1 METTENARK
10 VLRSLGYYVE
20 NLWHIG
26 DVQSRYK
33 CGKDKAQYILEKAL
47 TNEATLE
54 QIFIAI
60 DIIAEIENLKPI
72 NKQN

>member
-1 METTENARK
+1 METTESARK
-10 VLRSLGYYVE
+10 VLRSHGYFVD
-20 NLWHIG
+20 NLWNIE
-26 DVQSRYK
+26 DVQSRYE
-33 CGKDKAQYILEKAL
+33 CDKDKAQYVLERAL

-72 NKQN
+72 NNQN